1 MVGKIYRVVFTRYAQ
16 NRRREAYRFE
26 ERINGKRYAKKI
38 QQHISEATR
47 KLEKL
52 PEIHPLYEY
61 HDSNKGFSKNKFSNW
76 VLLWGGTKP
85 TIGRVLGLIKAKA
98 IRAIGKLIFAPL
110 LRRSGIPKRLNT
122 RYYIIYE
129 SKRMK
134 SSY

>member
-16 NRRREAYRFE
+16 NRRREVYHFE

-38 QQHISEATR
+38 QQLISEATG
-47 KLEKL
+47 KLESFLKYTL
-52 PEIHPLYEY
+52 
-61 HDSNKGFSKNKFSNW
+61 STS
-76 VLLWGGTKP
+76 T
-85 TIGRVLGLIKAKA
+85 TIV
-98 IRAIGKLIFAPL
+98 
-110 LRRSGIPKRLNT
+110 LRRSGIPKHLNT